1 MLSAGLLGGPGIGY
15 KQDYF
20 AVEYLQKTL
29 SKPDTYARYVAR
41 KENNELDDK
50 GFPLLSDLL
59 PDLLPKVAGLDNSKV
74 GILKEYALV
83 KEGKLKE
90 TTLDADLRL
99 VSAEKEPQLRKSLET
114 AKNWWVKE
122 GEPNFNNDLVPVK
135 EAKLFGARRA
145 LLYTAAVP
153 ATMAIGF
160 LLLILI
166 FRLQGGYKQ
175 VHIDGASH

>member
-1 MLSAGLLGGPGIGY
+1 
-15 KQDYF
+15 
-20 AVEYLQKTL
+20 
-29 SKPDTYARYVAR
+29 
-41 KENNELDDK
+41 
-50 GFPLLSDLL
+50 
-59 PDLLPKVAGLDNSKV
+59 LLPKVAGLDNSKV